1 MVEERKGVEG
11 AKDTTPWSLSFIT
24 SPSWAGGRTHT
35 GIPEIGRKDVWQLAG
50 EPSDTQLS
58 VSVTSVKLYVTS
70 EREGPGHPSDW
81 QVYIFLDLKHKLPS
95 WELAHPPLG
104 WFQGF
109 VFNQLYSISYS
120 DIVFFSISFFLN
132 SLGGGNSLYF
142 FFLEYHF
149 ITSLLQVFFFLL
161 WNLHWIYNMKK
172 PPKPPKYLCF
182 FFYSINTCENLAIHC
197 LPPFTVK

>member
-58 VSVTSVKLYVTS
+58 VSVTSVKLYVTL

-149 ITSLLQVFFFLL
+149 ITSLLQVFFF
-161 WNLHWIYNMKK
+161 
-172 PPKPPKYLCF
+172 
-182 FFYSINTCENLAIHC
+182 YSETYTESIIWKSPQSPQSICVFSFIVLTHAKI
-197 LPPFTVK
+197 